1 MGDFKFKF
9 INNIKDPE
17 LISQINNMCQKAD
30 KEFVP
35 PLSSRNSTSQTQ
47 FRVNQDCNDVSDY
60 VEGLKKQHMIIAY
73 KKSAKSI
80 EVCGFLSYKKN
91 FSIKVRDGESM
102 ITPNVY
108 ITTIIV
114 NPLYRGQGITTT
126 FYNKLFYKFPGR
138 HFYTRT
144 WSTNSIHIDLLN
156 RLKFY
161 ELDRIRGDRPRGE
174 NKEPVDTVY
183 FHRLPAKTSFLQI
196 IKQYG
201 LNRELTMLSLILV
214 LSIVFLLLW
223 MNSSEHLSKELWLAI
238 FTSLGASL
246 ITLGTDSV
254 LKYFQSKNDEHI
266 SALTTFGIDNISF
279 NKDEVLETIIPR
291 AKHELW
297 ISGYRLI
304 MTTKNNFKDA
314 IRRAAKNGEG
324 NNFKIRVLLV
334 SVFSNSFS
342 YVYDG
347 EVKNTIKNYK
357 SLYELL
363 CEIKMKHDI
372 DIEVRFTI
380 RPIFNDTYKVDDRF
394 VTSPFLHSVE
404 KNERIT
410 AKDFYAIDVSDQNS
424 LLYKRIKSDYETIW
438 NAAKICFKISPEKS
452 FSEFLELVKIE
463 TIELQSESTSK
474 YRELWSKKLDC

>member
-1 MGDFKFKF
+1 MGDYKFKF
-9 INNIKDPE
+9 INNIKDQE
-17 LISQINNMCQKAD
+17 LISQITKMCQNAD
-30 KEFVP
+30 RDFVP

-47 FRVNQDCNDVSDY
+47 FKAGQNHNDVSGY
-60 VEGLKKQHMIIAY
+60 VEELKKQHIVIAY
-73 KKSAKSI
+73 KKSRK
-80 EVCGFLSYKKN
+80 ELELRGFLSYKKN

-102 ITPNVY
+102 ITPNIY

-114 NPLYRGQGITTT
+114 DNSYRGQGITTA
-126 FYNKLFYKFPGR
+126 FYNKLFCKFPGR

-144 WSTNSIHIDLLN
+144 WSTNDIHIDLLN

-161 ELDRIRGDRPRGE
+161 ELDRIRRDRPVGD
-174 NKEPVDTVY
+174 NKDPVDTVY
-183 FHRLPAKTSFLQI
+183 FHKLPAKTSFVQI
-196 IKQYG
+196 IRQYG
-201 LNRELTMLSLILV
+201 LNRELTMLFLILT
-214 LSIVFLLLW
+214 LSIIFLLLW
-223 MNSSEHLSKELWLAI
+223 MNSSEQLSKELWLAI

-314 IRRAAKNGEG
+314 IKRAAANGE
-324 NNFKIRVLLV
+324 NSNFRIRVLLV
-334 SVFSNSFS
+334 SVYSNSFS

-347 EVKNTIKNYK
+347 EVKSTIANYK
-357 SLYELL
+357 SLYKLL
-363 CEIKMKHDI
+363 CEIKANYNT

-394 VTSPFLHSVE
+394 ITSPFLHSVE

-424 LLYKRIKSDYETIW
+424 LLYKRIESDYETIW
-438 NAAKICFKISPEKS
+438 NATKIRVEICPEKS
-452 FSEFLELVKIE
+452 FDDFINFVENE
-463 TIELQSESTSK
+463 TRKVQCESHEQYSQ
-474 YRELWSKKLDC
+474 LLKK

>member
-1 MGDFKFKF
+1 MGDYKFKF
-9 INNIKDPE
+9 INNIKDQE
-17 LISQINNMCQKAD
+17 LISQISKMCQNAD
-30 KEFVP
+30 KDFVP

-47 FRVNQDCNDVSDY
+47 FKVDLNHSDVSGY
-60 VEGLKKQHMIIAY
+60 VEELMKQHIIIAY
-73 KKSAKSI
+73 KKSLKDM
-80 EVCGFLSYKKN
+80 ELCGFLSYKKN
-91 FSIKVRDGESM
+91 FSIKVRDDESM
-102 ITPNVY
+102 ITPNIY

-114 NPLYRGQGITTT
+114 DNSYRGQGITTA
-126 FYNKLFYKFPGR
+126 FYNKLFCKFPGR

-144 WSTNSIHIDLLN
+144 WSTNDIHIDLLN

-161 ELDRIRGDRPRGE
+161 ELDRIRGDRPVGD
-174 NKEPVDTVY
+174 NGEPVDTVY
-183 FHRLPAKTSFLQI
+183 FHRMPAKTSFLQI
-196 IKQYG
+196 VRQYG
-201 LNRELTMLSLILV
+201 LNRELSMLFLILT
-214 LSIVFLLLW
+214 LSIVFLILW
-223 MNSSEHLSKELWLAI
+223 MKSSEQLSKELWLAI

-314 IRRAAKNGEG
+314 IRRAAKNGK
-324 NNFKIRVLLV
+324 NSNFRIRVLLV
-334 SVFSNSFS
+334 SIYSNSFA

-347 EVKNTIKNYK
+347 EVERTKANYE
-357 SLYELL
+357 SLYKLL
-363 CEIKMKHDI
+363 CEIKTDYNI
-372 DIEVRFTI
+372 EIEVRFTI

-394 VTSPFLHSVE
+394 ITSPFLHSVE

-410 AKDFYAIDVSDQNS
+410 AKDFYSIDVSDHNS
-424 LLYKRIKSDYETIW
+424 LLYKRIESDYETIW
-438 NAAKICFKISPEKS
+438 NASKIRVKICPENTFDDFITFVEEETKKMQSKS
-452 FSEFLELVKIE
+452 LVQYSQLVNE
-463 TIELQSESTSK
+463 
-474 YRELWSKKLDC
+474 